1 MNEEKLNISTRKFL
15 KNVGVNSQRIIETS
29 IREAV
34 SSGKF
39 KQSENIKVKVNL
51 SIEKLDLTE
60 VIEGKIEVEI

>member
-1 MNEEKLNISTRKFL
+1 MNEEKLNIATRKFL

-34 SSGKF
+34 CSGKF

-60 VIEGKIEVEI
+60 VIEGTIEVEI

>member
-29 IREAV
+29 IRHAV